1 MPSRLLQ
8 NVPCRGPG
16 SPTPPCRS
24 PVVAIAGAVGAVSFA
39 ISAAALAVPEL
50 PPCPADIQLPCSSDG
65 SSPGNEHGPAPQCV
79 PGAGQW
85 VGSQQHAGTPSSP
98 IDRSEDYSVGWTR
111 WSRSTHAR
119 AEPNQIVVGT
129 SLQGQSVFLG
139 AATQA
144 TSATGG
150 FSTLDRELW
159 LGDPPAAPRLVQLS
173 AEGFAAMGLSVVCA
187 PRIGCSA
194 SGSISVSGSCSS
206 LGQAWAQLPSRSLN
220 ATASYNAI
228 ARQIRLSGRIG
239 GRVDDS
245 GLTYTGEISAID
257 EIYTEG
263 TGVAAGS
270 ASYSVKPDRTYCAFT
285 NRPVVRRGLGN
296 AVATLNVSVEAG
308 HAAASAVAMV
318 RMGVN

>member
-8 NVPCRGPG
+8 TIPRRRSD
-16 SPTPPCRS
+16 SPTPTHRFPAA
-24 PVVAIAGAVGAVSFA
+24 AIAGAVGLAV
-39 ISAAALAVPEL
+39 SAAAFASSSEL
-50 PPCPADIQLPCSSDG
+50 PPCPADIQLPCGSDEN
-65 SSPGNEHGPAPQCV
+65 SPGNEHGPAPQCV

-85 VGSQQHAGTPSSP
+85 VASQQHAGTPASP
-98 IDRSEDYSVGWTR
+98 IDRSDEYSVGWTR
-111 WSRSTHAR
+111 WSRATHAR

-129 SLQGQSVFLG
+129 SLQGQSVLLG

-159 LGDPPAAPRLVQLS
+159 QGDPPAAPRLVQLS

-194 SGSISVSGSCSS
+194 AGSISVSGSCSS
-206 LGQAWAQLPSRSLN
+206 LGKAWAQLPSRSLN
-220 ATASYNAI
+220 AAASYDAI
-228 ARQIRLSGRIG
+228 ARHIRLSGRIG

-245 GLTYTGEISAID
+245 GMTYTGEISAID
-257 EIYTEG
+257 EIFTQG

-270 ASYSVKPDRTYCAFT
+270 ASYTVKPDRTYCAFT